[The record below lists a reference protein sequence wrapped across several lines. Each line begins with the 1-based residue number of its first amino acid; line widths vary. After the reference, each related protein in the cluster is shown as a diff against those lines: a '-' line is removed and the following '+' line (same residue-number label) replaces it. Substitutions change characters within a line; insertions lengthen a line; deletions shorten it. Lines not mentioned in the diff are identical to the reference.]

1 MVCRSGNGV
10 IAVQSSK
17 IHNGMSERE
26 VHEKTQDGGGKA
38 EGRST
43 DRDAMKK
50 QNEQVKAWL
59 WRYREARKDVRRW
72 EEELAELVGMQESAS
87 AIRYSDMPKGGGG
100 QADLSDEMV
109 EREKLWRKIQ
119 KARYK
124 RIRVFAEIKNAIER
138 LPTADEREVMS
149 YRYLE
154 LMSWEDI
161 CVIVSLSWR
170 QTHYIHSR
178 ALENIKEYV
187 ILRKNS

>member
-1 MVCRSGNGV
+1 M
-10 IAVQSSK
+10 IAVQSSR
-17 IHNGMSERE
+17 IRSSVAGGEMLGSRVCAEERGISR
-26 VHEKTQDGGGKA
+26 DGI
-38 EGRST
+38 
-43 DRDAMKK
+43 KK
-50 QNEQVKAWL
+50 QNEQIKAWL

-154 LMSWEDI
+154 LMSWEQI
-161 CVIVSLSWR
+161 CVKIEKEWA
-170 QTHYIHSR
+170 QTHRIHSR
-178 ALENIKEYV
+178 ALENILKYV
-187 ILRKNS
+187 

>member
-1 MVCRSGNGV
+1 M
-10 IAVQSSK
+10 IAVQSGR
-17 IHNGMSERE
+17 IHSN
-26 VHEKTQDGGGKA
+26 VAGGEMQGSGGYV

-43 DRDAMKK
+43 SRDEIKK
-50 QNEQVKAWL
+50 QNEHVKAWL

-72 EEELAELVGMQESAS
+72 EEELAELVGMQESAG

-100 QADLSDEMV
+100 QVDLSDEMV

-187 ILRKNS
+187 ILRKSVDIRNNT

>member
-1 MVCRSGNGV
+1 M
-10 IAVQSSK
+10 IAVQSSR
-17 IHNGMSERE
+17 IRSSVAGGEMLGSRVCAEER
-26 VHEKTQDGGGKA
+26 GI
-38 EGRST
+38 S
-43 DRDAMKK
+43 RDEIKK

-72 EEELAELVGMQESAS
+72 EEELAELVGMQESAG

-100 QADLSDEMV
+100 QVDLSDEMV

-187 ILRKNS
+187 ILRKSVDIRNNT

>member
-1 MVCRSGNGV
+1 MLGSGGYV
-10 IAVQSSK
+10 
-17 IHNGMSERE
+17 
-26 VHEKTQDGGGKA
+26 

-43 DRDAMKK
+43 SRDEIKK

-59 WRYREARKDVRRW
+59 WRYREAKKDVRRW
-72 EEELAELVGMQESAS
+72 EEELAEWIEMQESAG
-87 AIRYSDMPKGGGG
+87 AIQYSDMPKGGSG

-109 EREKLWRKIQ
+109 EREKIWKKIQ

-154 LMSWEDI
+154 LMSWEQI
-161 CVIVSLSWR
+161 CVKINKSWK
-170 QTHYIHSR
+170 TVVFDLHGK
-178 ALENIKEYV
+178 ALRNIKIPEE
-187 ILRKNS
+187 ILKSK

>member
-1 MVCRSGNGV
+1 MLGSRVC
-10 IAVQSSK
+10 AE
-17 IHNGMSERE
+17 ER
-26 VHEKTQDGGGKA
+26 GI
-38 EGRST
+38 S
-43 DRDAMKK
+43 RDEIKK

-59 WRYREARKDVRRW
+59 WRYREARKDVRRR

-154 LMSWEDI
+154 LMSWEQI
-161 CVIVSLSWR
+161 CVKIEKEWA
-170 QTHYIHSR
+170 QTHRIHSR
-178 ALENIKEYV
+178 ALENILKYV
-187 ILRKNS
+187 